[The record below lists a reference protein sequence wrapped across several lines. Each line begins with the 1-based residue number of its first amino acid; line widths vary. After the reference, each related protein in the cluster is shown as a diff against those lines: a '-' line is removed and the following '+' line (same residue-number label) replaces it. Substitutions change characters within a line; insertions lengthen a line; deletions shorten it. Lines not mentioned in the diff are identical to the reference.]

1 MLQKKKNCNMKYNEV
16 LFNTKKELSMH
27 HKKKILYIPKLQNTI
42 THDIPRYINVIN
54 F

>member
-1 MLQKKKNCNMKYNEV
+1 MLQKIKICDMKYNEV
-16 LFNTKKELSMH
+16 IFDTKKELSMH
-27 HKKKILYIPKLQNTI
+27 HKKKILYNPKLQNTV